1 MKLVDP
7 SGNVAE
13 VLRLGLVEGV
23 SVRQIARQLNMARST
38 VRTMLGRH
46 DAPRGP
52 RGPRLDLDE
61 SNIAMV
67 LDDTPFARCA
77 ATRAWSGPNEAR

>member
-1 MKLVDP
+1 MKLVDL

-13 VLRLGLVEGV
+13 VLRLGLLEGV
-23 SVRQIARQLNMARST
+23 SVRQIARQLNMARRT
-38 VRTMLGRH
+38 VRNILGRH

-61 SNIAMV
+61 SNIVMV
-67 LDDTPFARCA
+67 LDDTPFPRCV
-77 ATRAWSGPNEAR
+77 ATRAWPT

>member
-23 SVRQIARQLNMARST
+23 SVRQIARQLHLARKT
-38 VRTMLGRH
+38 VRRILGRH

-52 RGPRLDLDE
+52 RLDLDE
-61 SNIAMV
+61 RNIAMV
-67 LDDTPFARCA
+67 LDDTPFARCVA
-77 ATRAWSGPNEAR
+77 ARAWPQ

>member
-7 SGNVAE
+7 SGNIAE
-13 VLRLGLVEGV
+13 VLHLGLVEGV
-23 SVRQIARQLNMARST
+23 SVRQIARHLDLARKT
-38 VRTMLGRH
+38 VRTILGQH

-61 SNIAMV
+61 RNMAMV
-67 LDDTPFARCA
+67 LDDTPLVRCVA
-77 ATRAWSGPNEAR
+77 GRTWSGSNETH

>member
-1 MKLVDP
+1 MKLVDL

-13 VLRLGLVEGV
+13 VLRLGMVEGV
-23 SVRQIARQLNMARST
+23 SVRQIAHQLNMSRRT
-38 VRTMLGRH
+38 VRKILGRH

-52 RGPRLDLDE
+52 RDRRLALDE
-61 SNIAMV
+61 SNILMV

-77 ATRAWSGPNEAR
+77 ATRPNEAR

>member
-1 MKLVDP
+1 MKPVDP

-13 VLRLGLVEGV
+13 VRLLGLVEGV
-23 SVRQIARQLNMARST
+23 SVRQIARHLHLARKT
-38 VRTMLGRH
+38 VRRILSRH

-67 LDDTPFARCA
+67 LDDTPFARCVA
-77 ATRAWSGPNEAR
+77 ARAWSGPNEAH

>member
-23 SVRQIARQLNMARST
+23 SVRQIARQRHLARKT
-38 VRTMLGRH
+38 VRKILGRH

-77 ATRAWSGPNEAR
+77 ATRPNEAR

>member
-1 MKLVDP
+1 MKLVDL

-13 VLRLGLVEGV
+13 VLRLGMVEGI
-23 SVRQIARQLNMARST
+23 SVRRIARQLNMARRT
-38 VRTMLGRH
+38 VRKMLGRH

-67 LDDTPFARCA
+67 LDDTPFARCVA
-77 ATRAWSGPNEAR
+77 ARAWSGPNEAR

>member
-7 SGNVAE
+7 SRNVAE

-23 SVRQIARQLNMARST
+23 TVRQIARHLHLARKT
-38 VRTMLGRH
+38 VRRILGRH

-61 SNIAMV
+61 SNIAIV
-67 LDDTPFARCA
+67 LDDTPFARCVA
-77 ATRAWSGPNEAR
+77 ARAWPQ

>member
-23 SVRQIARQLNMARST
+23 SVREIARKLCAFRS
-38 VRTMLGRH
+38 
-46 DAPRGP
+46 
-52 RGPRLDLDE
+52 
-61 SNIAMV
+61 S
-67 LDDTPFARCA
+67 
-77 ATRAWSGPNEAR
+77 

>member
-1 MKLVDP
+1 MKLVDL

-13 VLRLGLVEGV
+13 VLRLGLLEGV
-23 SVRQIARQLNMARST
+23 SVRQIARQLNMARRT
-38 VRTMLGRH
+38 VRNILGRH

-61 SNIAMV
+61 RNIAMV

-77 ATRAWSGPNEAR
+77 ATRAWPQ